1 MKSNLLFILTF
12 SASGLFAQSWNIN
25 GNSGTN
31 PSTNFIGTSDDKELI
46 FKSNNSERM
55 RLFSGPYVNG
65 IIVGDVTKNG
75 TNNGGRLEIGGVNC
89 NGCQSPWSVASDV
102 VIRNRGGKNLE
113 FHMANDNATDPNTDT
128 STPNSP
134 FITRIKFTDGAHKS
148 NLIIFNTGKV
158 TVGTDQYDN
167 DPNFIFYVKK
177 GIKAELVKVE
187 NPSNNGWADYVFKK
201 EYKLRSLEEVEKHIE
216 EKGHLPNIPS
226 AGEVEKEGINL
237 GEMDAKLLE
246 KIEELTLYSIEQNKQ
261 LKSQSQKIEKLE
273 QELLTIK
280 KDHR

>member
-1 MKSNLLFILTF
+1 MKRTLLFVFTI
-12 SASGLFAQSWNIN
+12 SASSIFAQSWNIT

-31 PSTNFIGTSDDKELI
+31 PSNNFLGTNDNQDLI
-46 FKSNNSERM
+46 IKTNNQERL
-55 RLFSGPYVNG
+55 RVFASPYHNG
-65 IIVGDVTKNG
+65 IVIGDQTAEGTTK
-75 TNNGGRLEIGGVNC
+75 GGRLEAAAALC
-89 NGCQSPWSVASDV
+89 PGCLSPWTTPGDFVL
-102 VIRNRGGKNLE
+102 RNFGGRNME
-113 FHMANDNATDPNTDT
+113 FNMPNDNAIDPNTDT

-134 FITRIKFTDGAHKS
+134 YVTRIKFTDGAHKS

-177 GIKAELVKVE
+177 GIKAEQIKVE
-187 NPSNNGWADYVFKK
+187 NPAANGWADYVFKK
-201 EYKLRSLEEVEKHIE
+201 GYQLRTLEDVEKHIS

-226 AGEVEKEGINL
+226 AKEVEKDGINL

-261 LKSQSQKIEKLE
+261 LKSQSKEIKELKE
-273 QELLTIK
+273 QVQQLLSTK
-280 KDHR
+280 K